1 MSFTIIA
8 SPRTGSTHLTNLLHA
23 QSDIF
28 CNGEI
33 CHAKKLNLRWDKEDQ
48 SEAVVSELAM
58 LRSQRPREFLDRI
71 FAINYGCR
79 EVGFKI
85 LKGQSDAVFEEIFR
99 DPSIKKIVLFRR
111 NILANYSS
119 KLIASQSGEYALRKK
134 DADESPAARSTVQ
147 FDENEFLRFG
157 KKYNRYYDNVMSKL
171 RQSRQYYHLI
181 NYEDINE
188 PEFFGNLLQF
198 LGSEASE
205 QPSNGRNVKQ
215 NPAYIVSRFS
225 NADAV
230 EEFLR
235 HRNLMHWAYEGEVSL
250 GPLPNAADGKGKAR
264 KPSRKRA
271 PPAAGDS
278 AA

>member
-1 MSFTIIA
+1 MSFAIIA
-8 SPRTGSTHLTNLLHA
+8 SPRTGSTHLSNLLHA

-48 SEAVVSELAM
+48 SEAVVSELAT
-58 LRSQRPREFLDRI
+58 LRSQRPREFLNRI
-71 FAINYGCR
+71 FAVNYGCR

-85 LKGQSDAVFEEIFR
+85 LKGQSDAVFDELFR

-119 KLIASQSGEYALRKK
+119 KLIASLSGEYALRKK
-134 DADESPAARSTVQ
+134 DVDETPPASSTVP
-147 FDENEFLRFG
+147 FDENEFIRFG
-157 KKYNRYYDNVMSKL
+157 KKYNRYYDGVMSRL
-171 RQSRQYYHLI
+171 RQSRQYYHVI

-188 PEFFGNLLQF
+188 PEFFGNLLRF

-205 QPSNGRNVKQ
+205 QPSTGRNVKQ

-230 EEFLR
+230 EDFLR
-235 HRNLMHWAYEGEVSL
+235 RRNLMHWAYEGELSL
-250 GPLPNAADGKGKAR
+250 GPLPNAADRKGKTR
-264 KPSRKRA
+264 KSSRRRV
-271 PPAAGDS
+271 PAAGDS